1 MPSLY
6 YFDARY
12 PHSWSV
18 WTRHWH
24 GTRHAAEEARARFID
39 ENLAGEEDEDEE
51 TCTEVYG
58 VNLPK
63 ELAPHLTVVRNFV
76 ACHGDPNGE

>member
-1 MPSLY
+1 MKLY

-12 PHSWSV
+12 QHSWSV

-24 GTRHAAEEARARFID
+24 VTQARADEARQNFIA
-39 ENLAGEEDEDEE
+39 ENLHGEEDEDGEV
-51 TCTEVYG
+51 CTEVYT
-58 VNLPK
+58 VEVPA
-63 ELAPHLTVVRNFV
+63 ELAPHVTALRNFI